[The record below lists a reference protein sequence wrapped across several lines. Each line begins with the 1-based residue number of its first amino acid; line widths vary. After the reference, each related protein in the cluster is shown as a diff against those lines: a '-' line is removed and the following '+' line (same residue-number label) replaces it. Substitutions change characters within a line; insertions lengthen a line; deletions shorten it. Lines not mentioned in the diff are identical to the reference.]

1 MKKFYFALFAATAL
15 TTTSSAQTSRDHI
28 ESLPKQI
35 TTEERMAPRV
45 DNFQTSFSREEGDTI
60 WFDGFEDPSNWL
72 FIPPS
77 GDPDP
82 TVNGWSIGN
91 TSNSWWTNTAMNTEG
106 NYARFVNGAPNVT
119 PPTYIEDAPFIF
131 QFTGTIDLTD
141 VPAPHLE
148 FEQWGARFIT
158 HQAVQ
163 VSTDGGTTWVTAG
176 SNDDIEPL
184 TADGGAAYANTQTRR
199 FNITQAVSG
208 DPSNVMIRLF
218 WDGLI
223 NGPAMNYIEY
233 GWFVDNIRIVEGF
246 EDDLTLTFADFQPHW
261 DYLVEETWINLPY
274 SVYPVSQV
282 RELYLT
288 GRVTN
293 NGSSAQSNVT
303 MEVVI
308 EQDGDEIA
316 MLSSDPLS
324 LLPGEDSVFTITYTP
339 PAEPGIYTLTFDVV
353 SDGNDA
359 CIEDKMGTGSF
370 EISDAVCARDNG
382 ELEASG
388 PNSFNGFGVDVGG
401 GNGFYFSS
409 QDEIHCIGAALHE
422 DSDPTVFFA
431 GKIRVFNP
439 PSGTLVVAESEYTS
453 IAEEDAVLNT
463 EGESNFTWL
472 NMANPFPVFD
482 GDEYYVSVEYFSEEA
497 EEDEGMI
504 FIGVSGSSPDVS
516 SFVWGPESTSNN
528 TCDGCWTSSTY
539 MVRIGMSAAFCSM
552 ATSVEVPEQVTV
564 NELYPNPTT
573 GQTTLAYTLL
583 ESSDVTLM
591 LFDNMGRVVMQDD
604 KPNQPVGE
612 YRFDY
617 DFDQLASGMYTFSI
631 MIGDKAI
638 TKKLVIE

>member
-1 MKKFYFALFAATAL
+1 
-15 TTTSSAQTSRDHI
+15 
-28 ESLPKQI
+28 
-35 TTEERMAPRV
+35 
-45 DNFQTSFSREEGDTI
+45 
-60 WFDGFEDPSNWL
+60 
-72 FIPPS
+72 
-77 GDPDP
+77 
-82 TVNGWSIGN
+82 
-91 TSNSWWTNTAMNTEG
+91 
-106 NYARFVNGAPNVT
+106 
-119 PPTYIEDAPFIF
+119 
-131 QFTGTIDLTD
+131 DLTD

-339 PAEPGIYTLTFDVV
+339 PAEPGI
-353 SDGNDA
+353 
-359 CIEDKMGTGSF
+359 
-370 EISDAVCARDNG
+370 
-382 ELEASG
+382 
-388 PNSFNGFGVDVGG
+388 
-401 GNGFYFSS
+401 
-409 QDEIHCIGAALHE
+409 
-422 DSDPTVFFA
+422 
-431 GKIRVFNP
+431 
-439 PSGTLVVAESEYTS
+439 
-453 IAEEDAVLNT
+453 
-463 EGESNFTWL
+463 
-472 NMANPFPVFD
+472 
-482 GDEYYVSVEYFSEEA
+482 
-497 EEDEGMI
+497 
-504 FIGVSGSSPDVS
+504 
-516 SFVWGPESTSNN
+516 
-528 TCDGCWTSSTY
+528 
-539 MVRIGMSAAFCSM
+539 
-552 ATSVEVPEQVTV
+552 
-564 NELYPNPTT
+564 
-573 GQTTLAYTLL
+573 
-583 ESSDVTLM
+583 
-591 LFDNMGRVVMQDD
+591 
-604 KPNQPVGE
+604 
-612 YRFDY
+612 
-617 DFDQLASGMYTFSI
+617 
-631 MIGDKAI
+631 
-638 TKKLVIE
+638 